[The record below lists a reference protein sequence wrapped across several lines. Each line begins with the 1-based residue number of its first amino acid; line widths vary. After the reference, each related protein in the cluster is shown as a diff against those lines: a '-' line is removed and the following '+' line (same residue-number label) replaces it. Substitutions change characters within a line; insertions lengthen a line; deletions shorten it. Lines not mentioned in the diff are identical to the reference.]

1 MQTALDDPI
10 PPVPPSYTEALM
22 NQEDYYEWCS
32 ALLPHSSSASHYSSH
47 YQHPPLPSV
56 TSTPYYPI
64 SSAHP
69 SFFHPLHQLSHQHAP
84 HHFLFDLPIKPHIQD
99 FNRIQPVLASRD
111 GQVPTKEEP
120 SSSAPSILPLHS
132 SLSPNSSPTI
142 APSMVS
148 QALTP
153 LPPMVAAV
161 PPAAQHRTTTIPE
174 FIHSPLGSESLQ
186 VSADTV
192 IWHLQEPLHRNYYHT
207 IQFRVPSAAYA
218 TSPNGVGSNY
228 EAYRIYIH
236 PQLGYSG
243 NAKRF
248 KQAPEPGE
256 KAFILEGIV
265 LDHHF
270 HPIQQCP
277 ACLEYFENKSY
288 FVANPHCKGRILL
301 VKNNQVTRIK
311 NGVFS
316 LNMKPMCCSRHH
328 QSPFYF
334 YFILRDTLNSRVVM
348 TSLFMCHVKQWK
360 KTSNSNANKKRKL
373 SSPEDAATLTLN
385 N

>member
-1 MQTALDDPI
+1 
-10 PPVPPSYTEALM
+10 
-22 NQEDYYEWCS
+22 
-32 ALLPHSSSASHYSSH
+32 
-47 YQHPPLPSV
+47 
-56 TSTPYYPI
+56 
-64 SSAHP
+64 
-69 SFFHPLHQLSHQHAP
+69 
-84 HHFLFDLPIKPHIQD
+84 
-99 FNRIQPVLASRD
+99 
-111 GQVPTKEEP
+111 
-120 SSSAPSILPLHS
+120 
-132 SLSPNSSPTI
+132 
-142 APSMVS
+142 
-148 QALTP
+148 
-153 LPPMVAAV
+153 MVAAV

-311 NGVFS
+311 GGVFQ

-373 SSPEDAATLTLN
+373 NSPTEEAALPSPPLPTPSSGPIPAALALTN
-385 N
+385 

>member
-1 MQTALDDPI
+1 
-10 PPVPPSYTEALM
+10 
-22 NQEDYYEWCS
+22 
-32 ALLPHSSSASHYSSH
+32 
-47 YQHPPLPSV
+47 
-56 TSTPYYPI
+56 
-64 SSAHP
+64 
-69 SFFHPLHQLSHQHAP
+69 
-84 HHFLFDLPIKPHIQD
+84 
-99 FNRIQPVLASRD
+99 
-111 GQVPTKEEP
+111 
-120 SSSAPSILPLHS
+120 
-132 SLSPNSSPTI
+132 
-142 APSMVS
+142 MVS

-270 HPIQQCP
+270 HAIQQCP

-311 NGVFS
+311 GGVFS

-373 SSPEDAATLTLN
+373 SSPEEASALALTN
-385 N
+385 